1 MKSITTDELQ
11 EMIENE
17 QEVYLIDV
25 REHEE
30 VAYGMVPGAN
40 HIPLG
45 QLPERIE
52 ELDTSN
58 AVHIICKAGGR
69 SAMACD
75 FLESN
80 GIETVNIEGGMM
92 NWNGE
97 VIA

>member
-11 EMIENE
+11 ELVEKGEEI
-17 QEVYLIDV
+17 YLIDV
-25 REHEE
+25 REDEE
-30 VAYGMVPGAN
+30 VAYGMVPGAK

-45 QLPERIE
+45 QLPERLD
-52 ELDTSN
+52 ELEAGT
-58 AVHIICKAGGR
+58 AVHVICKAGGR

-80 GIETVNIEGGMM
+80 GIETINIEGGMM

>member
-11 EMIENE
+11 ELVEKGEEI
-17 QEVYLIDV
+17 YLIDV
-25 REHEE
+25 REDEE
-30 VAYGMVPGAN
+30 VAYGMVPGAK

-45 QLPERIE
+45 QLPER
-52 ELDTSN
+52 LDEIG
-58 AVHIICKAGGR
+58 AVADVHVICKAGGR

>member
-1 MKSITTDELQ
+1 MKSTTTDELQ
-11 EMIENE
+11 ELVEKGEEI
-17 QEVYLIDV
+17 YLIDV
-25 REHEE
+25 REDEE
-30 VAYGMVPGAN
+30 VAYGMVPGAK

-45 QLPERIE
+45 QLPERLDEIE
-52 ELDTSN
+52 AGTG
-58 AVHIICKAGGR
+58 VHVICKAGGR

>member
-11 EMIENE
+11 ELVERGEEI
-17 QEVYLIDV
+17 YLIDV
-25 REHEE
+25 REDEE
-30 VAYGMVPGAN
+30 VAYGMVPGAK

-45 QLPERIE
+45 QLPERLDEIE
-52 ELDTSN
+52 
-58 AVHIICKAGGR
+58 AGAGVHVICKAGGR

>member
-1 MKSITTDELQ
+1 MRSITTDELQ
-11 EMIENE
+11 ELVERGEEI
-17 QEVYLIDV
+17 QLIDV
-25 REHEE
+25 REDEE
-30 VAYGMVPGAN
+30 VAYGMVPGAK

-45 QLPERIE
+45 QLPERLG
-52 ELDTSN
+52 ELEAGA

-69 SAMACD
+69 SAIACG

-80 GIETVNIEGGMM
+80 GIEAINIEGGMM